1 MRNIAH
7 LWTDEFDPHVEPVEF
22 GCCGNWWTG
31 NTLDSLVTN
40 LTVLSTH
47 DGLELEITTQSA
59 ESSQSHLWRAV
70 GVYIDDIGGEL
81 AALFEHLHYAGW
93 SCRCS
98 VG

>member
-7 LWTDEFDPHVEPVEF
+7 LWTDEFDPHVEPVESAAAEI
-22 GCCGNWWTG
+22 GGPVI
-31 NTLDSLVTN
+31 LDSLVTN

-81 AALFEHLHYAGW
+81 AALFKHLHYAGW